1 MHLLGMQESPV
12 NKDGLIFYKGFMLL
26 PGTNSDDIEQLK
38 LPLPTGHIPNS
49 VKNCIW
55 RLSAGNW
62 PIASLFQ
69 SHKGHQNLL
78 SRLVVGGNKFIMVIV
93 LCINN

>member
-1 MHLLGMQESPV
+1 MQESPV
-12 NKDGLIFYKGFMLL
+12 NKDGLTFYKGFMLL
-26 PGTNSDDIEQLK
+26 SDTNSDDIEQLK
-38 LPLPTGHIPNS
+38 LPLPTGHISIS

-55 RLSAGNW
+55 RLSAGNYF
-62 PIASLFQ
+62 SF
-69 SHKGHQNLL
+69 SVNLL